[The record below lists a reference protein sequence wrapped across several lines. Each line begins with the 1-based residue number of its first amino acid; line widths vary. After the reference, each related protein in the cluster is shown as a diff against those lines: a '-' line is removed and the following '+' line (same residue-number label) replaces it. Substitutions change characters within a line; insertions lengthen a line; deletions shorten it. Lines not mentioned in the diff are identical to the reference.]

1 MYMFYFE
8 YEWLAQ
14 KILFT
19 CSERRRVRKVIETS
33 NKPVLKENF
42 LSKFLSRGRH
52 MQHMSAQ
59 SECV

>member
-8 YEWLAQ
+8 YERLAQ

-42 LSKFLSRGRH
+42 LSKFLSRGRY